1 MRCRIP
7 ENLLMPGRYSVSVSH
22 PFGGYE
28 VMHDNIVTFTVN
40 EQNALIDADARDGKI
55 APLLEWTAE

>member
-7 ENLLMPGRYSVSVSH
+7 ANLLLPGRYSVSVSH

-28 VMHDNIVTFTVN
+28 VMRDDIVTFTVN
-40 EQNALIDADARDGKI
+40 EQNALPDVGARDAKI